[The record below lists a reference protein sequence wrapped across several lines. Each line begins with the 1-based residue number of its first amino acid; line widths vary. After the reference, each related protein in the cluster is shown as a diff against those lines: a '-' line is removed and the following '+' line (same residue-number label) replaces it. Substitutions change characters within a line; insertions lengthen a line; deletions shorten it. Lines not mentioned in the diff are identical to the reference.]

1 MNAARWVLG
10 LSTSFAVC
18 ASVATGCGG
27 NQTPATIIDSGASDV
42 TTEAAVEAAAET
54 GPEAAPEA
62 AVDAACVPDANLL
75 TLTLPDAAIGDSGG
89 NEEAC
94 LSCVQASCSQANG
107 LLATCNMSCTC
118 VSEFESFLT
127 CAQSNTSGLTGLEA
141 CGSGLL
147 SIPGIS
153 ISQLACAA
161 GCVNVC
167 GVMLP
172 GGDGGGDTGTT
183 GDSGTA
189 GDGASE

>member
-62 AVDAACVPDANLL
+62 AVDAACVPDANLS

-89 NEEAC
+89 NEQAC
-94 LSCVQASCSQANG
+94 SSCFQGACSMLITMCDQ
-107 LLATCNMSCTC
+107 TCAC
-118 VSEFESFLT
+118 VSAFQAFLACATVNTDGTAGLVT
-127 CAQSNTSGLTGLEA
+127 CAETSGLASVQGFNIMSA
-141 CGSGLL
+141 G
-147 SIPGIS
+147 
-153 ISQLACAA
+153 CAI

-167 GVMLP
+167 GVTLP
-172 GGDGGGDTGTT
+172 SGDGGGGDTGTT
-183 GDSGTA
+183 SDSGTA